1 MQLMILEN
9 RRLRSTLRPVESV
22 ITIGSDPRSIVHL
35 PDPRLAARLARL
47 AQDEE
52 GIWWLEVLDLST
64 PTSLNRAVQKAR
76 AKLRHADEI
85 EVGEFAIRFF
95 IDSDKSREEL
105 QHERIVALTK
115 RHGESL
121 PLGTIILK
129 GDETVSISR
138 EHLEEAAMLTMELSG
153 KNTVAETV
161 SPALAAM
168 LRTFGGRRGW
178 IGLRRAEH
186 GEFDVSLAL
195 SNAGQPCERPAF
207 SHTTQSRCLDQGQH
221 VCVPN
226 VPIDGVGSA
235 MAAPLLGRGGKLGM
249 VYIERDPGDAPFD
262 HTSLN
267 EFRAMAVCIAIPV
280 EAVLQQTV
288 AAREDTLRAELIIA
302 RATQDALTPG
312 ALPKWEDMQIAAY
325 RHMGTSH
332 CCDFYDIVQLR
343 DHTAAIIVARL
354 QVDLQALPRY
364 FAEMRA
370 AFRLAA
376 LYSEA
381 PHLFARALNW
391 ILFEGGG
398 RSRIDFGAAWI
409 CPKTGLTQHCLV
421 GDRIAAG
428 RIHADGTCE
437 MIPADSLQPIGQAK
451 SAAYE
456 SKTLQLDRGDALA
469 LATDGFNTMRNAGGK
484 VFGIEGLK
492 ENLCDALGDTP
503 SATLNELDAEL
514 SDFLE
519 GGQHPADAT
528 IVLVRRD

>member
-1 MQLMILEN
+1 MQLMVLEN
-9 RRLRSTLRPVESV
+9 RRLRSTLRPEDAV
-22 ITIGSDPRSIVHL
+22 ITIGSDPKCVVHL
-35 PDPRLAARLARL
+35 PDPRLAAQQARL

-52 GIWWLEVLDLST
+52 GIWWLEVLDLAT
-64 PTSLNRAVQKAR
+64 PTSLNRAVQKSR

-115 RHGESL
+115 RYGESL

-138 EHLEEAAMLTMELSG
+138 EHLEAAALLTMELSG
-153 KNTVAETV
+153 VSTVADSV
-161 SPALAAM
+161 APALAAV

-195 SNAGQPCERPAF
+195 THAGQPCERPAF

-221 VCVPN
+221 VCVPT
-226 VPIDGVGSA
+226 VPIEGVGSA
-235 MAAPLLGRGGKLGM
+235 MASPLVGRGGKLGK
-249 VYIERDPGDAPFD
+249 VYVERDPADAPFD

-267 EFRAMAVCIAIPV
+267 EFRAMASCIAMPI
-280 EAVLQQTV
+280 EAVLERSV
-288 AAREDTLRAELIIA
+288 AAREGTVQAELLIA

-312 ALPKWEDMQIAAY
+312 ALPKWDEMQIAAY
-325 RHMGTSH
+325 RHMGATR

-343 DHTAAIIVARL
+343 DQTAAIIVAKL
-354 QVDLQALPRY
+354 QVELHLLPRY
-364 FAEMRA
+364 MAEMRA

-391 ILFEGGG
+391 ILFEGEG
-398 RSRIDFGAAWI
+398 RNRIDFGAAWI
-409 CPKTGLTQHCLV
+409 CPKTGVAQHCLV
-421 GDRIAAG
+421 GDGIVAG

-437 MIPADSLQPIGQAK
+437 MIPADSTQPIGQAK
-451 SAAYE
+451 AAAYE
-456 SKTLQLDRGDALA
+456 SKPLQLGRGDTLA
-469 LATDGFNTMRNAGGK
+469 LATDGVSTMKNAAGE
-484 VFGIEGLK
+484 VFGLEGLK

-503 SATLNELDAEL
+503 SAMLNELSSEL

-519 GGQHPADAT
+519 GGQHPEDAT
-528 IVLVRRD
+528 VVLVRRD